1 MKSILFGSLVMAFA
15 FACGGGGGG
24 GGVDGGKR
32 LVDLNDAEVT
42 SMCEYTAGI
51 QGPER
56 EITCSDSSTVTVGGG
71 TVAECVTE
79 FNESQAAAP
88 NCPVTVS
95 QYEDCIEA
103 VDALT
108 DAQLCEGNSFP
119 AACAPLLQ
127 SACTGE

>member
-1 MKSILFGSLVMAFA
+1 MKSILFGSLVTVFA
-15 FACGGGGGG
+15 FACGGGGGGG

-32 LVDLNDAEVT
+32 LVDLNDAEIT
-42 SMCEYTAGI
+42 SMCEYTAEL

-56 EITCSDSSTVTVGGG
+56 EITCSDNTTVTVGGG

-79 FNESQAAAP
+79 FNESQASAP

-95 QYEDCIEA
+95 QYEACIEA
-103 VDALT
+103 FDAQS
-108 DAQLCEGNSFP
+108 DAQLCEGELP

-127 SACTGE
+127 SACTGQ